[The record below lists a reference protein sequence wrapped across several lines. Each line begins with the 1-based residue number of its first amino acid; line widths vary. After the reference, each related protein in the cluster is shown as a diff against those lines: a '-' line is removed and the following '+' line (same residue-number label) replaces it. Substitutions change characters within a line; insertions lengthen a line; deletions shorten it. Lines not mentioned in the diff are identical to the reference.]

1 MLLIACCKLVTYS
14 LKSTSVLPHFG
25 GVTVCFQ
32 NFFVTVAFS
41 LRPSF
46 SMFHDLM
53 SAVISLKLTKPPFFA
68 QLVLFNSVFLMIV
81 VVLLPVVSV
90 KLFS

>member
-1 MLLIACCKLVTYS
+1 MTYS
-14 LKSTSVLPHFG
+14 LKRTSVLPHFG
-25 GVTVCFQ
+25 GLTVCTE

-41 LRPSF
+41 LRPSL
-46 SMFHDLM
+46 SIFHHLM

-68 QLVLFNSVFLMIV
+68 QLVVFTSVFLVIV
-81 VVLLPVVSV
+81 VVLLPVLSV